1 MVFFPWWIHCSSP
14 CPVPSLAC
22 SSSTWR
28 MSKMGIQHI
37 WLVVSTP
44 LKNMSSSVGMMTFPI
59 YGKINMMF
67 QTTNQIFIY
76 IYVYIICTYI
86 CIYTYTIC
94 ELSSNRG
101 MSSESWNR
109 NFANWAADNG
119 PPTLREKT
127 TILLVRSPFLA
138 VESPLCWQAL
148 IEKYQTTISVD
159 QPCLDPPILLIE
171 SPCIFLELKLTIIP
185 RPLGPY
191 PSASFSL
198 ALISCSWRPS
208 NVRFF
213 SQPKRCH
220 PCSWPRIK
228 AIDIHWYLLP
238 LGCHSYLGTP
248 GNCQNVARIFGCSM
262 TVFFF
267 GVGLV
272 YLLYPPMYWVKWVST
287 TSKLNIIP
295 NSLLTYLYIIFIS
308 CKQC

>member
-1 MVFFPWWIHCSSP
+1 MHLLKIVFFPWWIHCSSP

-44 LKNMSSSVGMMTFPI
+44 LKNMSSSVGMMIFPI

-76 IYVYIICTYI
+76 IYIHHMHIYIYI

-94 ELSSNRG
+94 EYITWIH
-101 MSSESWNR
+101 WNYHPIVEWVQ
-109 NFANWAADNG
+109 NPETEISQTGLQTMGHQLWG
-119 PPTLREKT
+119 KKT
-127 TILLVRSPFLA
+127 TFLLVRSPFLA

-148 IEKYQTTISVD
+148 IEKYQITISVD

-208 NVRFF
+208 NVSFF

-220 PCSWPRIK
+220 LCSWPRIK

-267 GVGLV
+267 VALAWFTS
-272 YLLYPPMYWVKWVST
+272 YILLCIGWSGYQLHLS
-287 TSKLNIIP
+287 
-295 NSLLTYLYIIFIS
+295 
-308 CKQC
+308 